1 MPSVDDLIARLP
13 ATQDGDLM
21 IADGVAY
28 QADMSA
34 GRVAYDADYLEKC
47 EAYAD
52 SDVARAV
59 HAGRCALLMRHLSAG
74 ASVLDIGAGSGAFI
88 RDAQAW
94 GFQMRGFDV
103 IPETASLLRAQGLY
117 ADDAG
122 QFDAVTM
129 WDVLEHIEAPAQAL
143 ASIRRGAMLFVS
155 LPIYTDLSRVRE
167 SRHYRPGEHLYHW
180 TAPGFI
186 AWMRAHGLRLLEASN
201 HETAAGRDSIGAF
214 AFVRDLAACPCGG
227 DTWVDSFDWP
237 RKARQWFLRC
247 EKCGGMSDAVQTSAQ
262 AERLSIRPEQA
273 MECAA

>member
-1 MPSVDDLIARLP
+1 MDDIIARLP

-34 GRVAYDADYLEKC
+34 GRVAYDAGYLEKC
-47 EAYAD
+47 EAYAG

-129 WDVLEHIEAPAQAL
+129 WDVLEHIEDPAQAL

-155 LPIYTDLSRVRE
+155 LPIYADLSRVRE
-167 SRHYRPGEHLYHW
+167 SRHYRPGEHLWHFTDGRFVSW
-180 TAPGFI
+180 MTSLGFK
-186 AWMRAHGLRLLEASN
+186 LLERSD
-201 HETAAGRDSIGAF
+201 HEVRAGRDSIGAY
-214 AFVRDLAACPCGG
+214 AFQ
-227 DTWVDSFDWP
+227 
-237 RKARQWFLRC
+237 RQ
-247 EKCGGMSDAVQTSAQ
+247 
-262 AERLSIRPEQA
+262 
-273 MECAA
+273 